1 VSVQATEEGA
11 EVLELDNDDDFVV
24 SASRPQSA
32 EGEHARNRPSS
43 DVPLIVA
50 AGEAAAGDNADD
62 YSGLATA
69 YAIEET
75 RQIISHKKD
84 YRSRRI
90 DRSIARQSKE
100 S

>member
-1 VSVQATEEGA
+1 MSVQATEEGA

-32 EGEHARNRPSS
+32 EGEHALQNWPSS

-75 RQIISHKKD
+75 RQIISH
-84 YRSRRI
+84 
-90 DRSIARQSKE
+90 
-100 S
+100 